1 MLYAL
6 QRNLQVHTRGGKLK
20 KKLSSIL
27 MVTVV
32 IVILFSNM
40 YFEMKYDI
48 NLMEYFNKSSELTN
62 HEIKWL
68 EKHGKII
75 YGSDSASPPLRYIDE
90 RSGQYRGIIVDY
102 IMALSIDLQHEISF
116 EPLTE
121 WSDAID
127 SLESNDK
134 DFFDMIASEKRS
146 EKFAFSDPIYTLRG
160 VILTPN
166 SEATISSYLDLSGK
180 KVAIPRGDYAIE
192 FLDSRVKAITYI
204 LTSDMD
210 SAVNLIN
217 SGEVDAVVG
226 DEPVITYLLDKHGI
240 KDKYKI
246 SNAIYEED
254 SVLAVKKS
262 ETILLSILNKGIYN
276 LKKRNVMSDIQ
287 KKWFG
292 ISSGFSKDNTSEQI
306 IFLVTAFFG
315 IVMLII
321 YLSYSW
327 NASLKREVK
336 KQTEELY
343 RSRRNLQV
351 TFDGLTHLMLV
362 INDQYEIVNVNKS
375 FCRFVKSTKEELIGR
390 NCNDFKEILYGHEVE
405 SIVDDTFKTG
415 KQNRSEFKYKHKVFE
430 TSTFS
435 LNDKKFRENSV
446 LIMVKD
452 ITSIRINDQ
461 RLLQD
466 SKMLAMGVLAT
477 GVAHEIRNPL
487 GLIENYSYILRTN
500 KNNDPNRTEKALTV
514 IENSVERASKIIDN
528 LLNFSRISSDECIS
542 TNMKK
547 FINDIFE
554 LEHKSLSKRNVSYNV
569 KCDDELVCCTKHES
583 LKHIFVNL
591 ISNAADAMKDG
602 GLIDI
607 YCYTEENNLK
617 ILFRDNG
624 SGIDSSDLE
633 NIFTPFFTTKNP
645 GKGTGLGLYIVYNEV
660 LKSGGEIN
668 VNSKIGKGTTFDILI
683 PLGKGAADEYKTQII

>member
-1 MLYAL
+1 M
-6 QRNLQVHTRGGKLK
+6 K
-20 KKLSSIL
+20 KKTSSMFML
-27 MVTVV
+27 LAV
-32 IVILFSNM
+32 IIVLISNM
-40 YFEMKYDI
+40 YFEMQYDI

-68 EKHGKII
+68 KSHGKII
-75 YGSDSASPPLRYIDE
+75 YGSDSSSPPLRYIDE

-116 EPLTE
+116 EPLSE
-121 WSDAID
+121 WNDAID
-127 SLESNDK
+127 SLEGDEK
-134 DFFDMIASEKRS
+134 DFFDMIASVKRS

-160 VILTPN
+160 VILTAK
-166 SEATISSYLDLSGK
+166 EDKTIKGYMDLVGK
-180 KVAIPRGDYAIE
+180 KVAIPKGDYAIE
-192 FLDSRVKAITYI
+192 FLDSRVNAITYI
-204 LTSDMD
+204 LTTDME
-210 SAVNLIN
+210 SAVNLMN
-217 SGEVDAVVG
+217 TGEVDAVIG
-226 DEPVITYLLDKHGI
+226 DEPVITYLIDKQGV
-240 KDKYKI
+240 KDEYKI
-246 SNAIYEED
+246 SSAIYERD

-262 ETILLSILNKGIYN
+262 EDILLSILNKGIYN
-276 LKKRNVMSDIQ
+276 LKKKNVMSDIQ

-292 ISSGFSKDNTSEQI
+292 ISNEFSKDNTSEQI
-306 IFLVTAFFG
+306 IFLVTTF
-315 IVMLII
+315 ICVVMLII

-327 NASLKREVK
+327 NSSLKREVK

-343 RSRRNLQV
+343 RSRRNLRI

-362 INDQYEIVNVNKS
+362 IDEDYKIVNANKA
-375 FCRFVKSTKEELIGR
+375 FCRFVKSEQKDIIGR
-390 NCNDFKEILYGHEVE
+390 NCNDFKEILYGHDVE

-415 KQNRSEFKYKHKVFE
+415 KQNRSEFKYKNKVFE
-430 TSTFS
+430 TSSFS
-435 LNDKKFRENSV
+435 LNDEKFSEQNV

-487 GLIENYSYILRTN
+487 GLIENYTYILRTN
-500 KNNDPNRTEKALTV
+500 KNNDPVRTEKALTV

-528 LLNFSRISSDECIS
+528 LLNFSRISSNECVP
-542 TNMKK
+542 TKMKD
-547 FINDIFE
+547 FINAILE
-554 LEHKSLSKRNVSYNV
+554 LEHKSLTKRNIEYNV
-569 KCDDELVCCTKHES
+569 KCDDDLVCCTKHES

-602 GLIDI
+602 GVIDI
-607 YCYTEENNLK
+607 YCYSENNTLN

-624 SGIDSSDLE
+624 VGIDKDDLE
-633 NIFTPFFTTKNP
+633 NIFTPFFTTKEP

-668 VNSKIGKGTTFDILI
+668 VNSKKSKGTTFDILI
-683 PLGKGAADEYKTQII
+683 PLGKGANDEYKTQII